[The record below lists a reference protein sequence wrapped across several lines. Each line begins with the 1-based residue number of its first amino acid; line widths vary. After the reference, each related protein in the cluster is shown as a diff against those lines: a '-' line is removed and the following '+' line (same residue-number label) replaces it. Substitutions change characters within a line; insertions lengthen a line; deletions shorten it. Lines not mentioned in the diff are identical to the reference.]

1 MQTLDQPCEIYLLDT
16 AASHTAV
23 SPLPDQPAV
32 ITVGITQV
40 AAALA
45 AMEARSGAFRD
56 QSAGG
61 RDGDPLTWGE
71 GAFRDMLL
79 NPGES

>member
-1 MQTLDQPCEIYLLDT
+1 MQTLDQPCEIYLLDA

-23 SPLPDQPAV
+23 SPLPNQPAV
-32 ITVGITQV
+32 VTQV

-45 AMEARSGAFRD
+45 AMEASSGAFRD